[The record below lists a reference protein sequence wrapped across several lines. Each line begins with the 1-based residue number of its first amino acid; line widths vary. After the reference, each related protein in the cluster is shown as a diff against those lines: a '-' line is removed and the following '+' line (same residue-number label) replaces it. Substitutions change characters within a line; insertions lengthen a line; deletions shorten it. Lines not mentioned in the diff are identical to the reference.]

1 MRIIYFGHYSAL
13 TGYGRACR
21 DYCAALHRAGH
32 DLRIVDWQSIP
43 GNQERAVGAPEP
55 RFRALDDLLVPW
67 PLALGDDDVAIVHGT
82 PKLLAAV
89 KAQGAL
95 PPGGRHVA
103 MTTWET
109 DTFPREFIAALGCY
123 DRILV
128 PSVFCRNAIMVA
140 RDGWVATNPAFEP
153 PRADVAVVPHTFD
166 PDWWTPAS
174 VPTFPPVNFYSVGT
188 WSERKNHEAV
198 IKAYLHAFT
207 PEDPVHLTIVSTTTE
222 GPRVTHAFESVVGR
236 SGLAAAQRPPIAL
249 IYEPLPDADLRELL
263 QQQHVYVNASRGE
276 GWGLSVFE
284 AALLGHT
291 ILTPGEAS
299 GESQFLAYYDNLAE
313 IDSRPTPCFAG
324 PGLPMIRD
332 SRVVGERTLTVPGM
346 NARGLWIDINVHEL
360 AHAMREAL
368 DGRLATRGRHANTP
382 RDVAIAAETH
392 ARLVERFGYQAV
404 AAALAD
410 ALQPL

>member
-21 DYCAALHRAGH
+21 DYCAALYRAGH

-43 GNQERAVGAPEP
+43 GNQERALGAPEP

-89 KAQGAL
+89 KVQGAL

-109 DTFPREFIAALGCY
+109 DTFPGEFIAPLGCY

-128 PSVFCRNAIMVA
+128 PSVFCRNAILAA
-140 RDGWVATNPAFEP
+140 RDRREEPWV
-153 PRADVAVVPHTFD
+153 DDVVAVVPHTFD
-166 PDWWTPAS
+166 PDWWTPAPVS
-174 VPTFPPVNFYSVGT
+174 TFPPVNFYSVGA

-207 PEDPVHLTIVSTTTE
+207 PDEPVRLTIISSASE
-222 GPRVTHAFESVVGR
+222 GQRVTHAFQSVLGR
-236 SGLAAAQRPPIAL
+236 SGLAPAQIPSIEL
-249 IYEPLPDADLRELL
+249 VHTPLGDAEMRELL
-263 QQQHVYVNASRGE
+263 QRQHVYVNASRGE

-284 AALLGHT
+284 AALLGHE
-291 ILTPGEAS
+291 ILTPDEAS
-299 GESQFLAYYDNLAE
+299 GEAQFLAHYDNQTE
-313 IDSRPTPCFAG
+313 IDSRMTPCFAG
-324 PGLPMIRD
+324 PGLPIVQNNQVM
-332 SRVVGERTLTVPGM
+332 GEKTLTVPGM
-346 NARGLWIDINVHEL
+346 NARGIWVDIDVQGL
-360 AHAMREAL
+360 AAAMR
-368 DGRLATRGRHANTP
+368 DSVYCRLTKRGRHANTP
-382 RDVAIAAETH
+382 RDVEIAAETH
-392 ARLVERFGYQAV
+392 ARMVNYFGYAAV
-404 AAALAD
+404 AATLTE

>member
-109 DTFPREFIAALGCY
+109 DTFPGEFASHLGAY

-128 PSVFCRNAIMVA
+128 PSGFCRDAILAA
-140 RDGWVATNPAFEP
+140 RRRHQHYPNMNWPDDRVQI
-153 PRADVAVVPHTFD
+153 VPHTFD
-166 PDWWTPAS
+166 PDWWAPAPVSTP
-174 VPTFPPVNFYSVGT
+174 TTVNFYSVGT
-188 WSERKNHEAV
+188 WGERKNHEAV

-207 PEDPVHLTIVSTTTE
+207 PDEPVHLTIVSTASE
-222 GPRVTHAFESVVGR
+222 GQRVTHAFQSVLAR
-236 SGLAAAQRPPIAL
+236 SGLAPGQIPSVELVHEPLGDAEMRDL
-249 IYEPLPDADLRELL
+249 IYR
-263 QQQHVYVNASRGE
+263 QHVYVNASRGE

-284 AALLGHT
+284 AALAGQV
-291 ILTPGEAS
+291 ILSTLETGE
-299 GESQFLAYYDNLAE
+299 QDYLTRYTQVQQ
-313 IDSRPTPCFAG
+313 IDARTTPCFAG
-324 PGLPMIRD
+324 PGLPMAGPNGQII
-332 SRVVGERTLTVPGM
+332 GERTVTVPGM
-346 NARGLWIDINVHEL
+346 TARGCWVDVDIVEL
-360 AHAMREAL
+360 ASAMRRFAVSIIETP
-368 DGRLATRGRHANTP
+368 DDEIDLA
-382 RDVAIAAETH
+382 
-392 ARLVERFGYQAV
+392 ARLRNYNMLVDRYGYANVATIVAQA
-404 AAALAD
+404 L
-410 ALQPL
+410 